1 MASLTEQL
9 KILIESVSTGTGF
22 KTAAAES
29 EGLAAQTTLTGKAMS
44 KLGLDGA
51 KTGDLLKA
59 VAPVAVGAAFVK
71 FGLDAVEAFAGAT
84 SAVRG
89 FQRVSGTSA
98 EDASK
103 LTFAVKEL
111 GVAPDSAATAF
122 GRLATRLGTGKVD
135 LAQYGVEVAKN
146 KDGTTDLAGTVANLA
161 DAYQKTADPTARAAL
176 ANEAFGKSW
185 QTLAP
190 LLGKSAGDLKQIYDQ
205 AGKDHQL
212 FSQDDLERG
221 REFALATKQLSDAF
235 SGLKIELGQAL
246 IPVVTQTATTL
257 TSGIQAADD
266 AAGAIGGLS
275 GAATILT
282 GNLNPL
288 QFGAHGVSAATS
300 LMSGHFADA
309 GKNALE
315 ALPGVG
321 GFATALFGG
330 EEASNK
336 FTDAQN
342 RQTQAVQSAAD
353 LVSQGKQHTKEY
365 ADAIATAKSATE
377 ELSGASQKL
386 ANSLQTQAE
395 KQYAASQAALAS
407 SVDHIAVS
415 NAVANV
421 STGLDK
427 LNTQLVAN
435 MVAGDSSKAA
445 TDALAQGQRDLAT
458 EVLNVTAASAKQAVD
473 NLGPNASAADK
484 MKAATDAQNTALQYL
499 YAQFPGLET
508 AVHDYVGALGTVPP
522 TVTTGFVLNNFP
534 EALRQS
540 YELLNVLNTLNG
552 MVATSTVEVRENV
565 VQGLIAGQIGSDR
578 NTKSDLTLADPDY
591 ADEILAKIISGNL
604 PVSTWRYKWESD
616 DVRHIGP
623 MAQDFAAAFGF
634 GNDDRSIQMVDAIG
648 VLLLAVQALARR
660 LDDG

>member
-190 LLGKSAGDLKQIYDQ
+190 LLGKSAADLKQIYDQ

-221 REFALATKQLSDAF
+221 RAFALATKQLSDAF

-257 TSGIQAADD
+257 TSGVQAADD
-266 AAGAIGGLS
+266 ATSALGGLS
-275 GAATILT
+275 GAATILM
-282 GNLNPL
+282 GNINPL

-300 LMSGHFADA
+300 LMSGHFVDA

-315 ALPGVG
+315 ALPGIG
-321 GFATALFGG
+321 GFASAIFGS

-353 LVSQGKQHTKEY
+353 LVSQGKQHTKAY

-386 ANSLQTQAE
+386 ATSLETSTQKTYLAQQADLNLGAGKLNVENSIASVSAAMKNYTDTQVGNLFTTDGE
-395 KQYAASQAALAS
+395 AAATGRLDDAHRALVGSVLATLKAAGDA
-407 SVDHIAVS
+407 AAA
-415 NAVANV
+415 NPANV
-421 STGLDK
+421 S
-427 LNTQLVAN
+427 Q
-435 MVAGDSSKAA
+435 
-445 TDALAQGQRDLAT
+445 
-458 EVLNVTAASAKQAVD
+458 
-473 NLGPNASAADK
+473 ADK
-484 MKAATDAQNTALQYL
+484 MTASTNAQQYALSVLEQ
-499 YAQFPGLET
+499 QFPGVT
-508 AVHDYVGALGTVPP
+508 AQVAPYVGALATIPPAKTTVVTLDISDAMEKIGQLNGALERITANPHIAYLTIAAPTVP
-522 TVTTGFVLNNFP
+522 
-534 EALRQS
+534 
-540 YELLNVLNTLNG
+540 
-552 MVATSTVEVRENV
+552 
-565 VQGLIAGQIGSDR
+565 
-578 NTKSDLTLADPDY
+578 
-591 ADEILAKIISGNL
+591 
-604 PVSTWRYKWESD
+604 
-616 DVRHIGP
+616 
-623 MAQDFAAAFGF
+623 
-634 GNDDRSIQMVDAIG
+634 
-648 VLLLAVQALARR
+648 
-660 LDDG
+660 